1 MKEMTVFNKRRHS
14 RDETISAVQ
23 YVLNRLHPE
32 EIFDGVIAN
41 ISESGVCLLTTDPLS
56 KGQDITIKNKIPA
69 TSQTATVRWST
80 RYHDLYYKTGL
91 ELI

>member
-1 MKEMTVFNKRRHS
+1 MEEMTAFDKRRHS
-14 RDETISAVQ
+14 RNETISAVQ
-23 YVLNRLHPE
+23 YVLNRLHSE

-41 ISESGVCLLTTDPLS
+41 ISESGVCLLTTNPLS

-69 TSQTATVRWST
+69 TPQTATVRWST
-80 RYHDLYYKTGL
+80 KYHDLYYMAGL

>member
-1 MKEMTVFNKRRHS
+1 MSEFDKRRHS
-14 RDETISAVQ
+14 RDDTISAVQ
-23 YVLNRLHPE
+23 YVLNRLHSE

-41 ISESGVCLLTTDPLS
+41 ISESGVCLLTTDPLN

-69 TSQTATVRWST
+69 TSQTATVRWSSK
-80 RYHDLYYKTGL
+80 YHNLYYMAGL

>member
-1 MKEMTVFNKRRHS
+1 MSEFDKRRHS
-14 RDETISAVQ
+14 RDDTISAVQ
-23 YVLNRLHPE
+23 YVLNRLHSE

-41 ISESGVCLLTTDPLS
+41 ISESGVCLLTTDPLG
-56 KGQDITIKNKIPA
+56 KGQDITIKNKISA

-80 RYHDLYYKTGL
+80 KYHDLYYMAGL

>member
-1 MKEMTVFNKRRHS
+1 MTAFDKRRHS
-14 RDETISAVQ
+14 RDNTISVVQ
-23 YVLNRLHPE
+23 YVLNRLHSE

-56 KGQDITIKNKIPA
+56 KGQDITIKNKISA

-80 RYHDLYYKTGL
+80 KYHDLYYKAGL